1 MPGTASLA
9 APTTPSAAWRE
20 MAVPVGAE
28 AEAAIP
34 VGNEEGEAAGPVSN
48 DDDGMPSVQFRMPGA
63 K

>member
-1 MPGTASLA
+1 
-9 APTTPSAAWRE
+9 

-34 VGNEEGEAAGPVSN
+34 VGNEEGEAAEPVSN